1 MRFAV
6 YTLAALGLAQAASAQ
21 GSYVVQ
27 PGDTLRT
34 IAQRELG
41 DVRAWRTLCDINSL
55 SDCDR
60 ILTGMMLQLPTTPD
74 SAAPEATQTA
84 TQPEA
89 TPDVDDM
96 VPTGTDETGP
106 DAADTA
112 ETPPERVTE
121 TYALGTGLGLPF
133 DTSRGYELVETDAG
147 VTLSGYVENAGAGGQ
162 TGGAFIRVSDA
173 FEDAASGN
181 RIRIEITATG
191 PEGGNI
197 AVAYSTA
204 EVGNSG
210 WQTLPV
216 GPEPTVTSFEYDVRP
231 MVNGNGDFLG
241 IQPDP
246 ENTGA
251 SITVLSIRLDVL
263 SD

>member
-1 MRFAV
+1 MRFAI
-6 YTLAALGLAQAASAQ
+6 YTLATLGLAHAASAQ

-41 DVRAWRTLCDINSL
+41 DVRAWRSLCDLNRL

-60 ILTGMMLQLPTTPD
+60 ILSGMMLELPTTPD
-74 SAAPEATQTA
+74 SAADEATHTA
-84 TQPEA
+84 PQPE
-89 TPDVDDM
+89 T
-96 VPTGTDETGP
+96 TETDP
-106 DAADTA
+106 DAAASAVAPT
-112 ETPPERVTE
+112 EQGVE
-121 TYALGTGLGLPF
+121 TYALGTDLGLPF
-133 DTSRGYELVETDAG
+133 NTSRGYQLVETDAG
-147 VTLSGYVENAGAGGQ
+147 VTLSGHVENAGAGGQ
-162 TGGAFIRVSDA
+162 TGGAFIRLSDA
-173 FEDAASGN
+173 FEEAASGN

-191 PEGGNI
+191 PEGGTI
-197 AVAYSTA
+197 AAAYSTA

-210 WQTLPV
+210 WRTLPV
-216 GPEPTVTSFEYDVRP
+216 GPEPTVTSFEYNVPP

-251 SITVLSIRLDVL
+251 SVTMLSIRLDVL